1 MFIKFLS
8 KFIIILIFFIPGS
21 FIFAQTLEDSIQKGL
36 EKSNTLHA
44 ASLEWASLNEK
55 LKQSS
60 AGKEII
66 GSLSGSLSE
75 SYSGNSGDYSNSFSN
90 SVTATISKKLYDGG
104 VSKSSE
110 KINNLNIDKKSI
122 QIKILEQSII
132 LEIINSHLNVFLS
145 QKIRDLREKNFL
157 RVKEQVEANKA
168 RYQAG
173 AINKTSMAESEARLA
188 RANSQL
194 IEAKLDLNNSIE
206 QFISKV
212 GETPGDLTIPTEVM
226 NIPQDEEN
234 AVSRAEKFSLNIALA
249 KLNLLINQAQYDSL
263 ISSVMPNVTTSLS
276 GTISES
282 TRNGNNEGVTL
293 SLSLS
298 SPIFYTP
305 ATSSKNREIV
315 AQARALN
322 YNLDEAIKLTNLNVK
337 LKLNNLVSKK
347 SIISAVEEELNAAR
361 IASEATLKENQF
373 GAKTILDVLDSEI
386 NVLNSE
392 ISLWRA
398 KCDLVRSSFE
408 ILSETGELHTES
420 LGFKP
425 TAPQYKFIEIV
436 APPLPSPFSVIN
448 PRKLFK

>member
-1 MFIKFLS
+1 
-8 KFIIILIFFIPGS
+8 
-21 FIFAQTLEDSIQKGL
+21 
-36 EKSNTLHA
+36 
-44 ASLEWASLNEK
+44 
-55 LKQSS
+55 
-60 AGKEII
+60 
-66 GSLSGSLSE
+66 
-75 SYSGNSGDYSNSFSN
+75 
-90 SVTATISKKLYDGG
+90 
-104 VSKSSE
+104 
-110 KINNLNIDKKSI
+110 
-122 QIKILEQSII
+122 
-132 LEIINSHLNVFLS
+132 
-145 QKIRDLREKNFL
+145 
-157 RVKEQVEANKA
+157 
-168 RYQAG
+168 
-173 AINKTSMAESEARLA
+173 MAESEARLA

-194 IEAKLDLNNSIE
+194 IEAKLNLNNSIE

-249 KLNLLINQAQYDSL
+249 KLNLLINQAQYNSL

-420 LGFKP
+420 LGFQANSS
-425 TAPQYKFIEIV
+425 TV
-436 APPLPSPFSVIN
+436 
-448 PRKLFK
+448 

>member
-1 MFIKFLS
+1 MIIKFVTKL
-8 KFIIILIFFIPGS
+8 IIILIYTISGNFV
-21 FIFAQTLEDSIQKGL
+21 FAQTLEDSIQKGL

-145 QKIRDLREKNFL
+145 KKIRELREKNFL

-194 IEAKLDLNNSIE
+194 IEAKLDLNNSIQ

-234 AVSRAEKFSLNIALA
+234 AVLRAEKFSLNIALA
-249 KLNLLINQAQYDSL
+249 KLNLLI
-263 ISSVMPNVTTSLS
+263 
-276 GTISES
+276 
-282 TRNGNNEGVTL
+282 
-293 SLSLS
+293 LS
-298 SPIFYTP
+298 SIKNCIFIIKYF
-305 ATSSKNREIV
+305 
-315 AQARALN
+315 LN
-322 YNLDEAIKLTNLNVK
+322 FPLELVK
-337 LKLNNLVSKK
+337 LKIQSFHQMLPPPKNLPAYEGLNLFYDLSLFL
-347 SIISAVEEELNAAR
+347 EENYM
-361 IASEATLKENQF
+361 F
-373 GAKTILDVLDSEI
+373 
-386 NVLNSE
+386 
-392 ISLWRA
+392 
-398 KCDLVRSSFE
+398 
-408 ILSETGELHTES
+408 
-420 LGFKP
+420 
-425 TAPQYKFIEIV
+425 
-436 APPLPSPFSVIN
+436 
-448 PRKLFK
+448 

>member
-36 EKSNTLHA
+36 EKSNALHA

-145 QKIRDLREKNFL
+145 QKIRELREKNFL

-194 IEAKLDLNNSIE
+194 IEAKLNLNNSIE

-392 ISLWRA
+392 ISL
-398 KCDLVRSSFE
+398 
-408 ILSETGELHTES
+408 
-420 LGFKP
+420 
-425 TAPQYKFIEIV
+425 
-436 APPLPSPFSVIN
+436 
-448 PRKLFK
+448 